1 MNTQV
6 KNNIVTGKP
15 LDRVD
20 GRLKVTG
27 AAHYSA
33 EIPMQNIAYAALIG
47 STIARGSIKSIDT
60 SVAEKSPG
68 VLAILTHLN
77 APKFVKLSTF
87 ATGGA
92 GAENRIPL
100 TDGTIYHS
108 GQYIGVVI
116 ADTFEQATHA
126 AHLVRV
132 SYEEKPPI
140 TDIESQRERAIL
152 PKGKVGFTKEADTM
166 RGDIQQGLA
175 QAEVRI
181 EQTYITPTEHH
192 NPMEPH
198 ATTAVWEGDK
208 LTVYD
213 ATQYTF
219 GVRKSLADGFGIPE
233 ENVRVVCNFIGGAFG
248 CKGTMWSHVPLAALA
263 ARSVQRP
270 VKLVLTRQQM
280 FTGVGH
286 RAETEQKITLGATKD
301 GRLTALAHKGISH
314 TCEEALGEFV
324 EPFTVAT
331 HMLYA
336 CPNLQTSQRIVR
348 LNKGQPT
355 FMRAPGETPGTY
367 ALEAALDE
375 LAYAV
380 KLDPIE
386 LRLRNHADID
396 PDNNRPW
403 SSKSLKECY
412 QLGAEKFGWARR
424 NPEPRSMRDGRY
436 LIGMGMATATYP
448 VYRFGAS
455 AIARMMQDGSV
466 VVQSGS
472 HEMGTGTATVMA
484 QLAADVLGMP
494 FEQVRFELGDTK
506 MPRAPVSGGSA
517 TVASVGTA
525 VEGATKAVRAKVLEM
540 ARNDQR
546 SPFYNVA
553 ETDIAIQD
561 GKILHKTDA
570 TKSETYTDIL
580 KRQNMPQVEASFDAK
595 FDEANNKFSMHSFGA
610 QFAEVRIDPD
620 LGEVRVTRFVGAFGT
635 GRIMNY
641 KTARSQMLG
650 GIVMGIGMALHE
662 ETITDLQTGRIVNA
676 NLGEYHVPVNADI
689 PAIEPYFVEEIDPHV
704 NPMGAKGVGEIS
716 ITGVAAAVANA
727 VYHATGKRI
736 RDLPITP
743 DKLL

>member
-166 RGDIQQGLA
+166 RGDIEQGLA

-219 GVRKSLADGFGIPE
+219 GVRTSLADGFGIPE

-484 QLAADVLGMP
+484 QLAADALGMP

-540 ARNDQR
+540 AREDKR
-546 SPFYNVA
+546 SPFYNIA

-570 TKSETYTDIL
+570 TKSETYADIL

>member
-219 GVRKSLADGFGIPE
+219 GVRTSLADGFGIPE
-233 ENVRVVCNFIGGAFG
+233 ENVRVVCHFIGGAFG
-248 CKGTMWSHVPLAALA
+248 CKGNMWSHVPLAALA

-396 PDNNRPW
+396 PDSNRPW

-484 QLAADVLGMP
+484 QLAADALGMP

>member
-47 STIARGSIKSIDT
+47 STIARGSIKTIDT

-126 AHLVRV
+126 ANLVRV
-132 SYEEKPPI
+132 SYEQKPPI
-140 TDIESQRERAIL
+140 TDIESQRDRAIV
-152 PKGKVGFTKEADTM
+152 PTGKVGFTKEADTM
-166 RGDIQQGLA
+166 RGDIEQGLA

-233 ENVRVVCNFIGGAFG
+233 ENVRVVCHFIGGAFG

-396 PDNNRPW
+396 PDSNRPW

-484 QLAADVLGMP
+484 QLAADALGMP

-546 SPFYNVA
+546 SPFYNIA

-570 TKSETYTDIL
+570 TKSETYADIL

>member
-47 STIARGSIKSIDT
+47 STIARGSIKTIDT

-132 SYEEKPPI
+132 SYEEKLPI
-140 TDIESQRERAIL
+140 TDIESQRERAIV
-152 PKGKVGFTKEADTM
+152 PTGKVGFTKEADTM
-166 RGDIQQGLA
+166 RGDIEQGLA

-233 ENVRVVCNFIGGAFG
+233 ENVRVVCHFIGGAFG

-355 FMRAPGETPGTY
+355 FMRAPGEAPGTY

-396 PDNNRPW
+396 PDSNRPW

-484 QLAADVLGMP
+484 QLAADALGMP

-546 SPFYNVA
+546 SPFYNIA

-570 TKSETYTDIL
+570 TKSETYADIL